1 MAMIVKDRLD
11 APWGSASTVDPEEIA
26 RFNALAQEW
35 WNPRGRFQPIHDFN
49 EVRCGYII
57 DRIAGHFRRNCDTLD
72 ELRIL
77 DVGCGAGLICEP
89 LAERK
94 ASVVGIDAAARN
106 IEIAKRH
113 STEHGLNI
121 DYRHCLAEHLVET
134 EAAFDVVLN
143 TEVIEHVAD
152 PGLLMQACSS
162 LVRPGG
168 IMIVATLNRTLR
180 AYVLAIVAAE
190 FVLRW
195 LPVGTHD
202 WHRFLRPQEIEGMI
216 APHSLS
222 VTDSTGV
229 AYNPVRRRWRL
240 TRDTS
245 VNYMLT
251 AERTDL

>member
-1 MAMIVKDRLD
+1 MAMTVKDRLD
-11 APWGSASTVDPEEIA
+11 APWDSASTVDPEEIA
-26 RFNALAQEW
+26 RFTALAEEW
-35 WNPRGRFQPIHDFN
+35 WNPRGRFRPIHDFN

-57 DRIAGHFRRNCDTLD
+57 DRITGHFRRDCDTLD

-89 LAERK
+89 LAQRG

-106 IEIAKRH
+106 IEISKHH
-113 STEHGLNI
+113 SAERGLNI
-121 DYRHCLAEHLVET
+121 DYRHCLAEHLVST
-134 EAAFDVVLN
+134 EAAFDIVLN

-152 PGLLMQACSS
+152 PELLMQACSA

-180 AYVLAIVAAE
+180 SFLLAIVGAE

-195 LPVGTHD
+195 LPRGTHD
-202 WHRFLRPQEIEGMI
+202 WRRFLRPQEIAGMI
-216 APHSLS
+216 APQGLA
-222 VTDSTGV
+222 VTVSTGV
-229 AYNPVRRRWRL
+229 AYDPLRRRWRL
-240 TRDTS
+240 TRDMS

-251 AERTDL
+251 AERRDR